1 MEESHLSVEELASL
15 LSGELEH
22 EKLIGEVVPHLL
34 ERCPKCR
41 ERYEEILRLQEEVGH
56 WSEAVVVFEGREA
69 PELWARLAEKPYE
82 EQVRLIEEEES
93 LHSWG
98 LCQLLLKKSIE
109 AAFENPALAVSFAN
123 LAVRA
128 AAHLGEAY
136 DPNWVLD
143 LRARTWAYLGNARR
157 VLGELQGAEDA
168 FATAE
173 MWLEG
178 SRTGNVLINA
188 EVLSLKSSLRRDQ
201 RRLGEALSLLEQAL
215 LDYRSTGNLQGIGKS
230 LLKKAKI
237 LDEAGELTQA
247 IQLLER
253 APAEI
258 DPSREPRLFTY
269 ARFNL
274 LGCLT
279 LAGRHQEAE
288 QLLPEVRDLFREHA
302 QPLDLVRLHWA
313 EGSIAFGLGRLG
325 PAEAAFQEVRREF
338 LERQMGYDA
347 ALVSLD
353 LGLLYAQERCTQEL
367 RRLAL
372 ELMPVFESREV
383 HREAVA
389 ALLMF
394 QHACDEEGVT
404 VQLIRHLAAFLRRE
418 RRG

>member
-22 EKLIGEVVPHLL
+22 ERLIGEVVPHLL

-69 PELWARLAEKPYE
+69 PELWGRLEGRPYE
-82 EQVRLIEEEES
+82 EQLRLIEEEES
-93 LHSWG
+93 LHTWG

-109 AAFENPALAVSFAN
+109 AAFENPALAISFAN

-136 DPNWVLD
+136 DPNWVFD
-143 LRARTWAYLGNARR
+143 LRARALAHLGNARR
-157 VLGELQGAEDA
+157 VLGELKSAEDA
-168 FATAE
+168 FQKAE
-173 MWLEG
+173 SWLAA
-178 SRTGNVLINA
+178 SRTGNALVKAEIRVLKG
-188 EVLSLKSSLRRDQ
+188 SLLRAQ
-201 RRLGEALSLLEQAL
+201 RRFGEALAL
-215 LDYRSTGNLQGIGKS
+215 VDSALDLYRDQGDSRGIGKAF
-230 LLKKAKI
+230 LAKAKLLEEWGR
-237 LDEAGELTQA
+237 LDQA
-247 IQLLER
+247 IDLLQGTQ
-253 APAEI
+253 EI
-258 DPSREPRLFTY
+258 DTAREPRLFAY
-269 ARFNL
+269 ARYNL
-274 LGCLT
+274 ICCLIRA
-279 LAGRHQEAE
+279 LRHEEAE

-302 QPLDLVRLHWA
+302 QPLDLVRLRWA

-325 PAEAAFQEVRREF
+325 PAEAAFHEVRREF

-404 VQLIRHLAAFLRRE
+404 VQLVRHLAAFLRRE

>member
-15 LSGELEH
+15 LSGEMEH
-22 EKLIGEVVPHLL
+22 EKLVGEVVPHLL
-34 ERCPKCR
+34 EHCPKCR

-56 WSEAVVVFEGREA
+56 WSEAVAVFEGKEA
-69 PELWARLAEKPYE
+69 PDLWARLAGKPYE

-109 AAFENPALAVSFAN
+109 AAFEDPALAVSFAN

-136 DPNWVLD
+136 DPNWVFD
-143 LRARTWAYLGNARR
+143 LRARAWAYLGNARR
-157 VLGELQGAEDA
+157 VLGELRASDDA
-168 FATAE
+168 FQRAE
-173 MWLEG
+173 SWLMQ
-178 SRTGNVLINA
+178 SATGNARVVA
-188 EVLSLKSSLRRDQ
+188 EIKDLKASLRRDQ
-201 RRLGEALSLLEQAL
+201 RRWDEALELVKQAHHLYQENGDARGVLKTLLAE
-215 LDYRSTGNLQGIGKS
+215 
-230 LLKKAKI
+230 AKI
-237 LDEAGELTQA
+237 LDEKGDLNQA
-247 IQLLER
+247 IELLSRIE
-253 APAEI
+253 
-258 DPSREPRLFTY
+258 PSSEPRLFTY

-279 LAGRHQEAE
+279 LAGRHKEAE
-288 QLLPEVRDLFREHA
+288 QLLPEVRDLFRDHA
-302 QPLDLVRLHWA
+302 QPLDLVRLRWA

-325 PAEAAFQEVRREF
+325 PAEAAFHEVRREF

-404 VQLIRHLAAFLRRE
+404 VQLIQHLAAFLRRE

>member
-1 MEESHLSVEELASL
+1 VEESHPSVEELALL
-15 LSGELEH
+15 LSGGLEH
-22 EKLIGEVVPHLL
+22 EKLVGGIVPHLL

-56 WSEAVVVFEGREA
+56 WSEEVAVFEGREA
-69 PELWARLAEKPYE
+69 PELWRRLEGRPYE
-82 EQVRLIEEEES
+82 EQLRLIEEEES

-136 DPNWVLD
+136 DPNWVFD
-143 LRARTWAYLGNARR
+143 LRARSWAYLGNARR
-157 VLGELQGAEDA
+157 VLGELRASDDA
-168 FATAE
+168 FRRAE
-173 MWLEG
+173 SWLLQ
-178 SRTGNVLINA
+178 SSTGNTKLVA
-188 EVLSLKSSLRRDQ
+188 ELSDLKASLRRDQ
-201 RRLGEALSLLEQAL
+201 RRWDEALELVKRAQHLYQENNDARGVL
-215 LDYRSTGNLQGIGKS
+215 KS
-230 LLKKAKI
+230 ILAEAKI
-237 LDEAGELTQA
+237 LDEKGDLNQA
-247 IQLLER
+247 IELLSHIE
-253 APAEI
+253 
-258 DPSREPRLFTY
+258 STSEPRLFAY

-279 LAGRHQEAE
+279 LAGRHKEAE

-302 QPLDLVRLHWA
+302 QPLDLVRLRWA

-325 PAEAAFQEVRREF
+325 PAEAAFHEVKREF

-353 LGLLYAQERCTQEL
+353 LGLLYAQERRAQEL
-367 RRLAL
+367 KRLAL

-394 QHACDEEGVT
+394 QHACDEGGVT
-404 VQLIRHLAAFLRRE
+404 VQLVRHLAAFLRRE